1 MKKAYESPTF
11 EIDWFESESALAA
24 IDVSNTTDWIPDNPD
39 SDDEFG

>member
-24 IDVSNTTDWIPDNPD
+24 IDFSQTTDFIPDTD
-39 SDDEFG
+39 ADDEFG

>member
-24 IDVSNTTDWIPDNPD
+24 VDFSRPTDFIPDTD
-39 SDDEFG
+39 ADDEFG